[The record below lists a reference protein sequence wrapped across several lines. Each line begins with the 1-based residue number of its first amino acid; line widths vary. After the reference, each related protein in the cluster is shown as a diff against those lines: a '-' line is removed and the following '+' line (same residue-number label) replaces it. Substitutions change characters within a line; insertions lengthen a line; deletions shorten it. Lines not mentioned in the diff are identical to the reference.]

1 MKSFIFVSFAFLA
14 FAFYEMSGGADFQ
27 PPVAPTPP
35 AAETQTATAPAP
47 IAKTQP
53 VKAAT
58 LVASPAITPV
68 DDILPPAVVAAVNDA
83 MNDTVNDPALQ
94 VAADLEQIGTSF
106 GQGLT
111 LFPDSDPIAQPLMLA
126 SLEQGV
132 AGLRDAPI
140 TQGEPEIPQVAEPV
154 TPPADIREVR
164 GTRVNM
170 RDGPG
175 TIYPVIMRL
184 TLGKEVEVLGE
195 SGTGWLRLRVLPE
208 RTTGWVAASLI
219 SKAGR

>member
-35 AAETQTATAPAP
+35 MAESQTAVAPTPSANS
-47 IAKTQP
+47 QP
-53 VKAAT
+53 VQAAT

-68 DDILPPAVVAAVNDA
+68 DDVLPPAVVAAVG
-83 MNDTVNDPALQ
+83 DPAIQ
-94 VAADLEQIGTSF
+94 AAADLEQIGTSF

-132 AGLRDAPI
+132 AGLRDAPV
-140 TQGEPEIPQVAEPV
+140 TGVEPVLPQVAQPV

-219 SKAGR
+219 SKAGQ